1 MFFIETA
8 ANFIPKAACRRIAVP
23 PPPPALRTGRRGR
36 GHAILYAGQLG
47 PGGFSCPWT
56 ATSENAVQT
65 LQNAPGRPPPKPS
78 VPSWRPKRTATFQ
91 NGIENAVQTLQNA
104 PERCGTTAP
113 EAKCSLA
120 TTLADRHDSKTLQ
133 NVPGRPPRGQ
143 VFPRGDPS
151 GSQRPQNA
159 VQTLQNAPKST

>member
-1 MFFIETA
+1 M
-8 ANFIPKAACRRIAVP
+8 P

-47 PGGFSCPWT
+47 PGGFFCPWT

-104 PERCGTTAP
+104 PKRCGTTAP
-113 EAKCSLA
+113 EAKCSLV
-120 TTLADRHDSKTLQ
+120 TTQADRHDSKTLQ
-133 NVPGRPPRGQ
+133 NVRAILPELTATT
-143 VFPRGDPS
+143 
-151 GSQRPQNA
+151 QNG
-159 VQTLQNAPKST
+159 VQNRSKSFKTARIRVN